1 MIVGTG
7 VDIVKVQRI
16 ESALN
21 RWGDNFA
28 AKILTVEELG
38 QYHHYKSGRAGYLAR
53 QFAAKEAVAKALGTG
68 MGAGTNFLQIAVGRI
83 DSGAPVVSL
92 LGRAKIRSEKLGVNS
107 WHVSISDEKEF
118 TVAFVVAE
126 NSPDNKKNDEAQVL

>member
-38 QYHHYKSGRAGYLAR
+38 QYHHYKSARAGYLAR

-68 MGAGTNFLQIAVGRI
+68 MGAGTNFLKIAVGTI

-92 LGRAKIRSEKLGVNS
+92 SGRAKTRSENLGINN

-118 TVAFVVAE
+118 AVAFVVAE
-126 NSPDNKKNDEAQVL
+126 NSPDNNKNDEVQVL

>member
-7 VDIVKVQRI
+7 VDIVKVERI
-16 ESALN
+16 ESSIN

-28 AKILTVEELG
+28 GKILNLDELG
-38 QYHHYKSGRAGYLAR
+38 KYHDYKSGKAGYLAR

-68 MGAGTNFLQIAVGRI
+68 MGAGIHFLQIPVGRLA
-83 DSGAPVVSL
+83 SGAPVVSL
-92 LGRAKIRSEKLGVNS
+92 SGRAKTRSEKLGINS

-118 TVAFVVAE
+118 AVAFVVAE
-126 NSPDNKKNDEAQVL
+126 NSPGNRKK

>member
-28 AKILTVEELG
+28 EKILTVDEFG
-38 QYHHYKSGRAGYLAR
+38 QYHNYKPGRAGYLSR

-68 MGAGTNFLQIAVGRI
+68 MGAGIHFLQIAVGRL

-92 LGRAKIRSEKLGVNS
+92 SGRAKIRSEKLGINS

-118 TVAFVVAE
+118 AVAFVVAE
-126 NSPDNKKNDEAQVL
+126 TSADSQKNDEAQVP

>member
-16 ESALN
+16 ESSLS

-28 AKILTVEELG
+28 GKILNVDELG
-38 QYHHYKSGRAGYLAR
+38 KYHDYKSGQAGYLAR
-53 QFAAKEAVAKALGTG
+53 QFAAKEAVAKVLGTG
-68 MGAGTNFLQIAVGRI
+68 MGAGVNFSQITVGRLP
-83 DSGAPVVSL
+83 SGAPFVSL
-92 LGRAKIRSEKLGVNS
+92 SGRARIRSEKLGINS

-118 TVAFVVAE
+118 AVAFVVAE
-126 NSPDNKKNDEAQVL
+126 NSHDNRKK

>member
-16 ESALN
+16 ESSLN

-28 AKILTVEELG
+28 GKILNVDELG
-38 QYHHYKSGRAGYLAR
+38 KYHDYKSGQAGYLAR

-68 MGAGTNFLQIAVGRI
+68 MGAGVNFSQITVGRLS
-83 DSGAPVVSL
+83 SGAPFVSL
-92 LGRAKIRSEKLGVNS
+92 SGRARMRSEKLGINS

-118 TVAFVVAE
+118 AIAFVVAE
-126 NSPDNKKNDEAQVL
+126 NSPDNQKK

>member
-7 VDIVKVQRI
+7 IDIVKVQRI
-16 ESALN
+16 ESSLN

-28 AKILTVEELG
+28 AKILNVDELG
-38 QYHHYKSGRAGYLAR
+38 KYHDHKSGQAGYLAR

-68 MGAGTNFLQIAVGRI
+68 MGAGINFSQITVGRLA
-83 DSGAPVVSL
+83 SGAPFVSL
-92 LGRAKIRSEKLGVNS
+92 SGRARMRGERLGINS

-118 TVAFVVAE
+118 AVAFVVAE
-126 NSPDNKKNDEAQVL
+126 NSPDNQEND